1 MYKTSV
7 MGNIRHINITS
18 NDIMM
23 LQEQKHGDLHTNVV
37 KEMDE
42 TGHEKVMNKYS
53 TKNTLYHKTSLSP
66 FTMYVCIGIFS
77 L

>member
-1 MYKTSV
+1 
-7 MGNIRHINITS
+7 
-18 NDIMM
+18 MM
-23 LQEQKHGDLHTNVV
+23 LQEQKLGDLQTNVV

-66 FTMYVCIGIFS
+66 FTMYVLYFRYS
-77 L
+77 MLLVT

>member
-1 MYKTSV
+1 
-7 MGNIRHINITS
+7 
-18 NDIMM
+18 MM
-23 LQEQKHGDLHTNVV
+23 LQEQKLGDLQTNVV

-66 FTMYVCIGIFS
+66 FSTYVLSI